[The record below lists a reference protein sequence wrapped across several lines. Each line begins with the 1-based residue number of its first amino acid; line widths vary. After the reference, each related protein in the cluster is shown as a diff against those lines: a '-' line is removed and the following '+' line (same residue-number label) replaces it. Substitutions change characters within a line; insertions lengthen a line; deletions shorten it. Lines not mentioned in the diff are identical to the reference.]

1 MLSAPVCLQNAVFI
15 QVQEVSRILQN
26 PCCSGKGHQCP
37 EGEKFTSLIYPRSR
51 VHHTATPPL
60 STKPRESVN
69 VVSTAFL
76 ENSPVGHL
84 GSADSCH
91 FTRSS

>member
-15 QVQEVSRILQN
+15 QVQEGSRIFQN
-26 PCCSGKGHQCP
+26 PCCLGKGRQCP
-37 EGEKFTSLIYPRSR
+37 EREKFTSLIYLRSW
-51 VHHTATPPL
+51 ATQQHPL
-60 STKPRESVN
+60 STKPSESVN

-84 GSADSCH
+84 GSADSYR
-91 FTRSS
+91 FTKSS

>member
-37 EGEKFTSLIYPRSR
+37 EGEKFTSLIYLRSR
-51 VHHTATPPL
+51 ATQQHPL
-60 STKPRESVN
+60 SPQSQ
-69 VVSTAFL
+69 
-76 ENSPVGHL
+76 ENQLTWFPWPS
-84 GSADSCH
+84 
-91 FTRSS
+91 